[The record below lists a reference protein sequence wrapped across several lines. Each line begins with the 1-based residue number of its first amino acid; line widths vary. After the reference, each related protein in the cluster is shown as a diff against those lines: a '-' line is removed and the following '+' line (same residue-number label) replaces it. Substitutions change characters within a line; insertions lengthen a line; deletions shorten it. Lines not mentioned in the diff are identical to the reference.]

1 MELEIE
7 LKKELELLR
16 SKAAELNVEIN
27 ALNDQIAR
35 INDDL
40 EKCDQEREE
49 IVRKYKKVLED
60 N

>member
-16 SKAAELNVEIN
+16 NKATSLNVEIS

-35 INDDL
+35 LNEDL
-40 EKCDQEREE
+40 EKCDQ
-49 IVRKYKKVLED
+49 
-60 N
+60 

>member
-16 SKAAELNVEIN
+16 NKAASLNVEIS

-35 INDDL
+35 LNEDL
-40 EKCDQEREE
+40 EKCDQ
-49 IVRKYKKVLED
+49 
-60 N
+60 